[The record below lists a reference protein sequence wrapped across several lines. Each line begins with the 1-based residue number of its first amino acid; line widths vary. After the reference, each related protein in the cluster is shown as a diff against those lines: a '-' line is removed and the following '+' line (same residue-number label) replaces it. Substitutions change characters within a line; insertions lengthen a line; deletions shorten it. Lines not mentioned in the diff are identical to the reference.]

1 MRTKIVTTL
10 LLGTFLVFTSCSD
23 SLDLDPTNSISD
35 KLAWSKVEY
44 AELAINNFYHDINY
58 NDYPQLF
65 LKDLAEK

>member
-23 SLDLDPTNSISD
+23 LDLDPTNSISD